1 MNAYQKIATLVIR
14 LVGFGV
20 AMVGLWYLLYLGFIV
35 IIGGVGAYPA
45 ARGWGS
51 VMGVVMGIVLV
62 LAGKPLGGLIGK
74 GLE

>member
-1 MNAYQKIATLVIR
+1 MTAYQKIATLVVR

-20 AMVGLWYLLYLGFIV
+20 SMVGLWYLLYLGFIV
-35 IIGGVGAYPA
+35 VTGGVSAYPA

-51 VMGVVMGIVLV
+51 VTGVVMGIVLV
-62 LAGKPLGGLIGK
+62 VAGKPLGCLLGK

>member
-20 AMVGLWYLLYLGFIV
+20 ALVGLWYLLYWGFIV
-35 IIGGVGAYPA
+35 VTGGVSAYPA

-51 VMGVVMGIVLV
+51 VMGVVMGIALGM
-62 LAGKPLGGLIGK
+62 AGKPLGCLIGK

>member
-1 MNAYQKIATLVIR
+1 MNAYQKIATLVVR

-20 AMVGLWYLLYLGFIV
+20 AMVGLWYLLYVGFIV
-35 IIGGVGAYPA
+35 VTGGPSAYPA

-51 VMGVVMGIVLV
+51 VIGLVMGIVLV
-62 LAGKPLGGLIGK
+62 VASKPIGCLLGK

>member
-1 MNAYQKIATLVIR
+1 MNAYQKNATLVVR

-20 AMVGLWYLLYLGFIV
+20 FLVGLWYLLYLRFIV
-35 IIGGVGAYPA
+35 VTGGVSAYPA

-51 VMGVVMGIVLV
+51 ILGLVLGIVLV
-62 LAGKPLGGLIGK
+62 VAGRPIGCLLGK